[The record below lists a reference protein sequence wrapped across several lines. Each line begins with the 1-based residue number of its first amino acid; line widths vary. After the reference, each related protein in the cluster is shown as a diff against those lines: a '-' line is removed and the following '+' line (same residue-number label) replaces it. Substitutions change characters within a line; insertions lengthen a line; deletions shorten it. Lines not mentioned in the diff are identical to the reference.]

1 MIKIKKIIFF
11 TIKSGLALV
20 TLLTIVLF
28 FYAAFFFEPPS
39 VEKKTVE
46 NEAIKSEKLSDIE
59 EEKRL
64 RKEEEQRLKKAQAQ
78 KKIKVKTSIE
88 DGLYATVGNKA
99 ITKSDIINEIKLILI
114 LTNKTFS
121 EDKMDMGLLISD
133 NSCSVAGVFTKSSLV
148 SPSVTVNRETI
159 AAGGSVRGLVVNSGI
174 ANAGVGEQGYI
185 DAKEMASI
193 AADGLGVKPDEVL
206 VFSTGVIG
214 VELPMTLIKKGVDEI
229 KLSDD
234 GGNFLA
240 RSMMT
245 TDTRT
250 KETGVIVNLG
260 GTDVNICGV
269 AKGSGMIHPNMATM
283 LCFVATDAAV
293 DQDFLRSALPDIA
306 DSTLNML
313 DIDGDT
319 STNDT
324 LLCMANGIAGNRR
337 ITRGGL
343 GEGVLERALTR
354 VMRELALKIVADS
367 EGAKKLVEIRVD
379 GARTIGEARKVAFTV
394 ANSKLVK
401 TAFFGEDPNVGRFM
415 MAVGNAGVPV
425 VEKTIDIALGR
436 VRVVRRGVAVGTRE
450 AAAAKVMQRSSFT
463 VRISLGMGD
472 ARTSV
477 WTSDLGFEY
486 VRINSDYR
494 T

>member
-1 MIKIKKIIFF
+1 MVY
-11 TIKSGLALV
+11 S
-20 TLLTIVLF
+20 VL
-28 FYAAFFFEPPS
+28 
-39 VEKKTVE
+39 
-46 NEAIKSEKLSDIE
+46 
-59 EEKRL
+59 
-64 RKEEEQRLKKAQAQ
+64 AQAQ
-78 KKIKVKTSIE
+78 RKYSFKHLFDTVIRINICNKEGIPMAGPITHV
-88 DGLYATVGNKA
+88 DGGTITTARGFQAGATYVG
-99 ITKSDIINEIKLILI
+99 I
-114 LTNKTFS
+114 KTFS

-133 NSCSVAGVFTKSSLV
+133 TSCSVSGVFTKSSLV

-193 AADGLGVKPDEVL
+193 AADGLGVKPEEVL

-319 STNDT
+319 STNDS
-324 LLCMANGIAGNRR
+324 LVVLANGAAGNTP
-337 ITRGGL
+337 IDAGSDDAAAFVEALTEVLIQLTRQL
-343 GEGVLERALTR
+343 AQDGEGASRL
-354 VMRELALKIVADS
+354 IVA
-367 EGAKKLVEIRVD
+367 EVQGAKNLAD
-379 GARTIGEARKVAFTV
+379 ARLAAKTIT
-394 ANSKLVK
+394 SSLLVK
-401 TAFFGEDPNVGRFM
+401 SAVYGSDPNWGRLIM
-415 MAVGNAGVPV
+415 
-425 VEKTIDIALGR
+425 ALGKSGAEMVESKIDLYINGVCIMEAGKPVPFHR
-436 VRVVRRGVAVGTRE
+436 DAVVALMRGDEVTFGDN
-450 AAAAKVMQRSSFT
+450 MN
-463 VRISLGMGD
+463 ISDGRATSWGCD
-472 ARTSV
+472 RTE
-477 WTSDLGFEY
+477 EY
-486 VRINSDYR
+486 VVINSAY
-494 T
+494 TT

>member
-1 MIKIKKIIFF
+1 MVY
-11 TIKSGLALV
+11 S
-20 TLLTIVLF
+20 VL
-28 FYAAFFFEPPS
+28 
-39 VEKKTVE
+39 
-46 NEAIKSEKLSDIE
+46 
-59 EEKRL
+59 
-64 RKEEEQRLKKAQAQ
+64 AQAQ
-78 KKIKVKTSIE
+78 RKYSFKHLFDTIIRINICNKEGIPMAGPITHV
-88 DGLYATVGNKA
+88 DGGTITTARGFQAGATYVG
-99 ITKSDIINEIKLILI
+99 I
-114 LTNKTFS
+114 KTFS

-133 NSCSVAGVFTKSSLV
+133 TSCSVAGVFTKSSLV

-293 DQDFLRSALPDIA
+293 DQDFLRTALPDIA

-319 STNDT
+319 STNDS
-324 LLCMANGIAGNRR
+324 LVVLANGAAGNTP
-337 ITRGGL
+337 IDAGSDDAAAFVEALTEVLIQLTRQL
-343 GEGVLERALTR
+343 AQDGEGASRL
-354 VMRELALKIVADS
+354 IVA
-367 EGAKKLVEIRVD
+367 EVQGAKNLAD
-379 GARTIGEARKVAFTV
+379 ARLAAKTIT
-394 ANSKLVK
+394 SSLLVK
-401 TAFFGEDPNVGRFM
+401 SAVYGSDPNWGRLIM
-415 MAVGNAGVPV
+415 
-425 VEKTIDIALGR
+425 ALGKSGAEMVESKIDLYINGVCIMEAGKPVPFHR
-436 VRVVRRGVAVGTRE
+436 DAVVALMRGDEVTFGVNLN
-450 AAAAKVMQRSSFT
+450 
-463 VRISLGMGD
+463 ISDGR
-472 ARTSV
+472 ATS
-477 WTSDLGFEY
+477 WGCDLTEEY
-486 VRINSDYR
+486 VVINSAY
-494 T
+494 TT

>member
-1 MIKIKKIIFF
+1 MVY
-11 TIKSGLALV
+11 S
-20 TLLTIVLF
+20 VL
-28 FYAAFFFEPPS
+28 
-39 VEKKTVE
+39 
-46 NEAIKSEKLSDIE
+46 
-59 EEKRL
+59 
-64 RKEEEQRLKKAQAQ
+64 AQAQ
-78 KKIKVKTSIE
+78 RKYSFKHLFDTIIRINICNKEGIPMAGPITHV
-88 DGLYATVGNKA
+88 DGGTITTARGFQAGATYVG
-99 ITKSDIINEIKLILI
+99 I
-114 LTNKTFS
+114 KTFS

-133 NSCSVAGVFTKSSLV
+133 TSCSVAGVFTKSSLV

-319 STNDT
+319 STNDS
-324 LLCMANGIAGNRR
+324 LVVLANGAAGNTP
-337 ITRGGL
+337 IDAGSDDAAAFVEALTEVLIQLTRQL
-343 GEGVLERALTR
+343 AQDGEGASRL
-354 VMRELALKIVADS
+354 IVA
-367 EGAKKLVEIRVD
+367 EVQGAKNLAY
-379 GARTIGEARKVAFTV
+379 ARLAAKTIT
-394 ANSKLVK
+394 SSLLVK
-401 TAFFGEDPNVGRFM
+401 SAVYGSDPNWGRLIM
-415 MAVGNAGVPV
+415 
-425 VEKTIDIALGR
+425 ALGKSGAEMVESKIDLYINGVCIMEAGKPVPFHR
-436 VRVVRRGVAVGTRE
+436 DAVVALMRGDEVTFGVNLN
-450 AAAAKVMQRSSFT
+450 
-463 VRISLGMGD
+463 ISDGR
-472 ARTSV
+472 ATS
-477 WTSDLGFEY
+477 WGCDLTEEY
-486 VRINSDYR
+486 VVINSAY
-494 T
+494 TT